1 MKHPWM
7 VYVIVVLLAIC
18 AGVAIAGLPDNTP
31 SAATI
36 VAPGTTEASAPRT
49 ETPETTEVPDTTD
62 VPATTEPETTEPE
75 TTEPETTEPETT
87 EPEPSGSVAPEIPER
102 SELIVVVANGAG
114 VAGAAARNVVR
125 LTELGY
131 VDPSPRNGT
140 ETVQLTTVYY
150 AVGFEAA
157 AARLASDLELLPE
170 FVAPLTDAPQVQ
182 ALPADVQVLAY
193 IGADRA

>member
-7 VYVIVVLLAIC
+7 VYVIVVLLAIG

-36 VAPGTTEASAPRT
+36 VVPGTTDQSAPTT
-49 ETPETTEVPDTTD
+49 EPPATTDVEVPDTTD

-75 TTEPETTEPETT
+75 TTEPETTEPE
-87 EPEPSGSVAPEIPER
+87 PSDSVAPDIPER
-102 SELIVVVANGAG
+102 SDLVVVVANGAG

-125 LTELGY
+125 LTQLGY
-131 VDPSPRNGT
+131 VDLSPRNGT

-150 AVGFEAA
+150 ADGFEAA

-170 FVAPLTDAPQVQ
+170 FVVPLADAPEVQ